1 MKRRLLLACSFPL
14 AFLIYPACIIPGL
27 RSEYYVTFTV
37 LQAAILSLYFVLGTA
52 AFWLLFRKHAANAQA
67 SLPESLLFVLG
78 TILYLGNL
86 GLFLWVGVIE
96 NHVWTALPMLVPACL
111 AIYLIVNY
119 ILPRWLRYVSLGV
132 ITLPCGLLTL
142 SLLVV
147 VFFAALFPMTSDTV
161 LRKVDSPDGTYCAFL
176 LSHDAGATGGS
187 TEVGIREKGKDVHLG
202 LCNYTART
210 AYMYVGR
217 YGLKDSVTMKWTD
230 DDTILIN
237 GKPYSARQVL
247 YP

>member
-1 MKRRLLLACSFPL
+1 MKQRMLLAGSFFL
-14 AFLIYPACIIPGL
+14 AFLLYPAFIIPGL
-27 RSEYYVTFTV
+27 RPGYVVTFSF
-37 LQAAILSLYFVLGTA
+37 LQAAILSLYFVLGTL

-67 SLPESLLFVLG
+67 SLSESLLYVLG
-78 TILYLGNL
+78 TILYLGDL

-96 NHVWTALPMLVPACL
+96 NHVWTVLPLLVPACL

-132 ITLPCGLLTL
+132 IALPCGLLTL
-142 SLLVV
+142 SFLVV
-147 VFFAALFPMTSDTV
+147 ALFALIPFGSDTV
-161 LRKVDSPDGTYCAFL
+161 LREVDSPDGTYCAFL

-187 TEVGIREKGKDVHLG
+187 TEVGIWEKERRNVHLG
-202 LCNYTART
+202 LCDYTAR
-210 AYMYVGR
+210 AEYIYVGR
-217 YGLKDSVTMKWTD
+217 YGMKDSVTMEWVD

-247 YP
+247 TP